1 MNEGIQAAVL
11 FLIVF
16 AACMTCYKIGSMDG
30 RDAERRMRIRIRATQ
45 HDLRQE
51 RANNR

>member
-1 MNEGIQAAVL
+1 MSEGIQAAIL

-30 RDAERRMRIRIRATQ
+30 RDTQRRQHQRIRAIQ